1 MGKFVKLKNMKVVKI
16 SQPGQFDIVEEPMPK
31 PAAGEALLKI
41 KCCGICGSDLQT
53 YTGNQ
58 PFADYPR
65 IPGHEFS
72 AEIVEIN
79 PAEGCATPENSH
91 GLKKGMV
98 VTANPYFNCG
108 TCYSCRRGLVNCCE
122 SNQTMGVQRD
132 GSFAEYI
139 TMPVERI
146 VPGMGLSAETLAL
159 IEPFSIGYHGVN
171 RGNVAHNDN
180 VLVIG
185 AGPIGLFA
193 AISAKLKG
201 ANVYVADIL
210 DIRLQTALELGV
222 NGVINS
228 KTEDLQVRVKE
239 ITQGCGMNAVVECVG
254 QPETFLAAQDAVCF
268 GGSIV
273 LVGNG
278 KREVTFNQSNIIRKE
293 MNIYGSRNSLHELAP
308 LISLVKLTEG
318 SRMDINKMVSKVYDF
333 ANVKDAFEAL
343 LNNDGSLAKVLV
355 RFG

>member
-1 MGKFVKLKNMKVVKI
+1 
-16 SQPGQFDIVEEPMPK
+16 
-31 PAAGEALLKI
+31 LLKV
-41 KCCGICGSDLQT
+41 KFCGICGSDLQT

-72 AEIVEIN
+72 AEIVEV
-79 PAEGCATPENSH
+79 PENNR

-108 TCYSCRRGLVNCCE
+108 KCYSCSRGFINCCQD
-122 SNQTMGVQRD
+122 NKTMGVQRD
-132 GSFAEYI
+132 GSFSEYI

-146 VPGMGLSAETLAL
+146 VDGMGLSAQTLAL

-171 RGNVAHNDN
+171 RGEVAHNDN
-180 VLVIG
+180 VLVVG

-201 ANVYVADIL
+201 ANVYVTDML
-210 DIRLQTALELGV
+210 NIRLQTAMDLGM

-228 KTEDLQVRVKE
+228 KTENLQERVRD
-239 ITQGCGMNAVVECVG
+239 ITQGNGMNVVVECVG
-254 QPETFLAAQDAVCF
+254 QPETFMAAQEAVCF
-268 GGSIV
+268 HGKIA
-273 LVGNG
+273 LIGNG
-278 KREVTFNQSNIIRKE
+278 KREVTFNQSNIIKKE
-293 MNIYGSRNSLHELAP
+293 MNIYGSRNSLHEFAP

-318 SRMDINKMVSKVYDF
+318 SRMDINKVVSKVFDF
-333 ANVKDAFEAL
+333 TSVKAAFEAL

>member
-1 MGKFVKLKNMKVVKI
+1 MLKVKY
-16 SQPGQFDIVEEPMPK
+16 
-31 PAAGEALLKI
+31 
-41 KCCGICGSDLQT
+41 CGICGSDLQT

-72 AEIVEIN
+72 AEIVEV
-79 PAEGCATPENSH
+79 PENNR

-108 TCYSCRRGLVNCCE
+108 KCYSCRRGFVNCCQD
-122 SNQTMGVQRD
+122 NKTMGVQRD

-146 VPGMGLSAETLAL
+146 VDGMGLSAQTLAL
-159 IEPFSIGYHGVN
+159 IEPFSIGYHGIN
-171 RGNVAHNDN
+171 RGEISHNDN

-193 AISAKLKG
+193 AVSAKLKG
-201 ANVYVADIL
+201 ANVYVTDIL
-210 DIRLQTALELGV
+210 DIRLQTALDLGV

-228 KTEDLQVRVKE
+228 KTESLQERVKL

-254 QPETFLAAQDAVCF
+254 QPETFLAAQEAVCF
-268 GGSIV
+268 RGNIV
-273 LVGNG
+273 LIGNG

-293 MNIYGSRNSLHELAP
+293 MNIYGSRNSLHEFAP

-318 SRMDINKMVSKVYDF
+318 SRMDINKMVSKVFDF
-333 ANVKDAFEAL
+333 TNVKEAFEAL

-355 RFG
+355 KFG

>member
-1 MGKFVKLKNMKVVKI
+1 
-16 SQPGQFDIVEEPMPK
+16 MPK

-41 KCCGICGSDLQT
+41 KYCGICGSDLQT

-72 AEIVEIN
+72 AEIVEI
-79 PAEGCATPENSH
+79 PENNR
-91 GLKKGMV
+91 GLKKGML

-108 TCYSCRRGLVNCCE
+108 KCYSCRRGFINCCQD
-122 SNQTMGVQRD
+122 NKTMGVQRD

-139 TMPVERI
+139 TMPVERVI
-146 VPGMGLSAETLAL
+146 DGMGLNAETLAL
-159 IEPFSIGYHGVN
+159 IEPFSIGYHGIN
-171 RGNVAHNDN
+171 RGEVRHNDN

-201 ANVYVADIL
+201 ANVYVTDML
-210 DIRLQTALELGV
+210 DIRLQTALDLGV

-228 KTEDLQVRVKE
+228 KTENLQERVKE
-239 ITQGCGMNAVVECVG
+239 ITQSNGMDVVVECVG

-268 GGSIV
+268 HGKII
-273 LVGNG
+273 LIGNG
-278 KREVTFNQSNIIRKE
+278 KREVTFNQSNIIKKE
-293 MNIYGSRNSLHELAP
+293 MNIYGSRNSAHEFAP

-318 SRMDINKMVSKVYDF
+318 GRMDINKMVSKVFDF
-333 ANVKDAFEAL
+333 TNVKDAFEAL
-343 LNNDGSLAKVLV
+343 LKNDGSLAKVLV
-355 RFG
+355 KFS

>member
-1 MGKFVKLKNMKVVKI
+1 
-16 SQPGQFDIVEEPMPK
+16 MPK

-41 KCCGICGSDLQT
+41 KYCGICGSDLQT

-72 AEIVEIN
+72 AEIVEV
-79 PAEGCATPENSH
+79 PENNR
-91 GLKKGMV
+91 GLKKGML

-108 TCYSCRRGLVNCCE
+108 KCYSCRRGFVNCCQD
-122 SNQTMGVQRD
+122 NKTMGVQRD

-146 VPGMGLSAETLAL
+146 VDGMGLSAQTLAL

-171 RGNVAHNDN
+171 RGEILHNDN

-201 ANVYVADIL
+201 ANVYVVDVL

-228 KTEDLQVRVKE
+228 KKESLQERVKE
-239 ITQGCGMNAVVECVG
+239 LTQGCGMNAVVECVG
-254 QPETFLAAQDAVCF
+254 QPETFLAAQEAVCF
-268 GGSIV
+268 RGSIV
-273 LVGNG
+273 LIGNG
-278 KREVTFNQSNIIRKE
+278 KREVTFNQSNIIKKE
-293 MNIYGSRNSLHELAP
+293 MNIYGSRNSLHEFAP

-318 SRMDINKMVSKVYDF
+318 SRMDINKMVSKVFDF
-333 ANVKDAFEAL
+333 TNVKEAFEAL

-355 RFG
+355 KFG

>member
-1 MGKFVKLKNMKVVKI
+1 
-16 SQPGQFDIVEEPMPK
+16 MPK

-72 AEIVEIN
+72 AEIVEV
-79 PAEGCATPENSH
+79 PENNR

-108 TCYSCRRGLVNCCE
+108 TCYSCRRGFVNCCE
-122 SNQTMGVQRD
+122 DNKTMGVQRD

-139 TMPVERI
+139 TMPLERI
-146 VPGMGLSAETLAL
+146 VDGMGLSAQTLAL

-171 RGNVAHNDN
+171 RGGVAHNDN
-180 VLVIG
+180 VLVVG

-201 ANVYVADIL
+201 ANVYVTDML
-210 DIRLQTALELGV
+210 DIRLQTALDLGV

-228 KTEDLQVRVKE
+228 KTESLQERVKAL
-239 ITQGCGMNAVVECVG
+239 TQGNGMDVVVECVG
-254 QPETFLAAQDAVCF
+254 QPETFLAAQEAVCF
-268 GGSIV
+268 HGKIV
-273 LVGNG
+273 LIGNG
-278 KREVTFNQSNIIRKE
+278 KREVTFNQSGIIKKE
-293 MNIYGSRNSLHELAP
+293 MNIYGSRNSLHEFAP

-318 SRMDINKMVSKVYDF
+318 SRMDINKMVSKVFDF
-333 ANVKDAFEAL
+333 TNVKEAFDAL

-355 RFG
+355 KFN

>member
-1 MGKFVKLKNMKVVKI
+1 MKVVKI
-16 SQPGQFDIVEEPMPK
+16 AAPGQFDIVEEPMPK

-41 KCCGICGSDLQT
+41 KYCGICGSDLQT

-72 AEIVEIN
+72 AEIVEI
-79 PAEGCATPENSH
+79 PENNR
-91 GLKKGMV
+91 GLKKGMI

-108 TCYSCRRGLVNCCE
+108 KCYSCRRGFINCCQD
-122 SNQTMGVQRD
+122 NKTMGVQRD

-139 TMPVERI
+139 TMPVERVI
-146 VPGMGLSAETLAL
+146 DGMGLSAETLAL
-159 IEPFSIGYHGVN
+159 IEPFSIGYHGIN
-171 RGNVAHNDN
+171 RGEVMHNDN

-201 ANVYVADIL
+201 ANVYVTDML
-210 DIRLQTALELGV
+210 DIRLKTALELGV

-228 KTEDLQVRVKE
+228 KTENLQERVKE
-239 ITQGCGMNAVVECVG
+239 ITQNNGMDVVVECVG
-254 QPETFLAAQDAVCF
+254 QPETFLAAQEAVCF
-268 GGSIV
+268 HGKII
-273 LVGNG
+273 LIGNG
-278 KREVTFNQSNIIRKE
+278 KREVTFNQSNIIKKE
-293 MNIYGSRNSLHELAP
+293 MNIYGSRNSAHEFAP

-318 SRMDINKMVSKVYDF
+318 GRMDINKMVSKVFDF
-333 ANVKDAFEAL
+333 TNVKDAFEAL
-343 LNNDGSLAKVLV
+343 LHNDGSLAKVLV
-355 RFG
+355 KFS